1 MIGVPKVGGEEK
13 VRSAPWRSDNED
25 LLNRFAFETNNIEI
39 STSLDCFTLH
49 GWCVCLRNQ
58 VMEGGVCSVILDAG
72 GWIPPPVCLLEQQR
86 ERGLL
91 SFSQSASGSQKFTPQ
106 SLGLLSPVESLPTH
120 SKLWPQAFRGSEQHP
135 QSLKKFS

>member
-25 LLNRFAFETNNIEI
+25 LLNRFAFETNNIKI

-72 GWIPPPVCLLEQQR
+72 GWIPPSLFIGTAAR
-86 ERGLL
+86 ERFTFIL
-91 SFSQSASGSQKFTPQ
+91 SVCFGQSKVY
-106 SLGLLSPVESLPTH
+106 SPVPRS
-120 SKLWPQAFRGSEQHP
+120 A
-135 QSLKKFS
+135 